1 MLNQPKAK
9 RILVVDDEECIAD
22 TLALILRSSGYDVT
36 ARNDARSAL
45 REVQLQIPDLV
56 LSDVMMPEVNGI
68 ELAIQIEQQYPA
80 CRILLIS
87 GLGSSFGL
95 AAEASEKGHRFEI
108 LSKPIRPAELL
119 AKIEAALRDSDL
131 NQDSKMRGETGR
143 YSPVCSSVIQNES
156 ESRKIGT

>member
-1 MLNQPKAK
+1 MNTPKGK

-22 TLALILRSSGYDVT
+22 TLALILRSSGYDAT

-45 REVQLQIPDLV
+45 EDCELRIPDLV

-68 ELAIQIEQQYPA
+68 ELAIQVEQRYPT
-80 CRILLIS
+80 CKVLLIS

-95 AAEASEKGHRFEI
+95 AAEASERGHQFEI

-119 AKIEAALRDSDL
+119 ARIEAALT
-131 NQDSKMRGETGR
+131 NGK
-143 YSPVCSSVIQNES
+143 PH
-156 ESRKIGT
+156 